1 MTDTGDTMPRP
12 PIPGGRV
19 STIRG
24 RWQAPGLTWVTR
36 AVIALGLVSAVLPVS
51 ARTVLAT
58 VAVAV
63 VVAVPLLRVLWLV
76 HRWRQ
81 EHDRRFVGVGLAL
94 LGVIAAGAALA
105 ALGVGS

>member
-1 MTDTGDTMPRP
+1 MTDTGSTVPRQ

-24 RWQAPGLTWVTR
+24 RWQAPALTWVTR
-36 AVIALGLVSAVLPVS
+36 GVLALGLLTVVLPEDAAIAV
-51 ARTVLAT
+51 AT
-58 VAVAV
+58 AAVAV
-63 VVAVPLLRVLWLV
+63 VIAVPLVRVLWLV

>member
-1 MTDTGDTMPRP
+1 MTDTGNAVPRQ
-12 PIPGGRV
+12 PIPGGQV

-24 RWQAPGLTWVTR
+24 RWQAPALTWVTR
-36 AVIALGLVSAVLPVS
+36 GVMALGLLSAVLPED
-51 ARTVLAT
+51 AAI
-58 VAVAV
+58 AVATTAV
-63 VVAVPLLRVLWLV
+63 AAVVAVPLVRVLWLV

-94 LGVIAAGAALA
+94 LGVVAAGAALA

>member
-1 MTDTGDTMPRP
+1 MTGADGALPRP
-12 PIPGGRV
+12 PIPGGEV

-24 RWQAPGLTWVTR
+24 RWQAPALTWVTR
-36 AVIALGLVSAVLPVS
+36 GVIALGLLSAVLPGTTG
-51 ARTVLAT
+51 TVLAT
-58 VAVAV
+58 AAVAV

-81 EHDRRFVGVGLAL
+81 EHDRRFVSIGLAL
-94 LGVIAAGAALA
+94 LGVIAVGAALA

>member
-1 MTDTGDTMPRP
+1 MTAPRP
-12 PIPGGRV
+12 PIPAGRV

-24 RWQAPGLTWVTR
+24 RWQAPVLTWVTR
-36 AVIALGLVSAVLPVS
+36 VVIVLGLLTTVLPEAAS
-51 ARTVLAT
+51 IALAT
-58 VAVAV
+58 VVVGAV
-63 VVAVPLLRVLWLV
+63 VATPLLRVLWLV

-81 EHDRRFVGVGLAL
+81 EHDRRFVAMGLAL